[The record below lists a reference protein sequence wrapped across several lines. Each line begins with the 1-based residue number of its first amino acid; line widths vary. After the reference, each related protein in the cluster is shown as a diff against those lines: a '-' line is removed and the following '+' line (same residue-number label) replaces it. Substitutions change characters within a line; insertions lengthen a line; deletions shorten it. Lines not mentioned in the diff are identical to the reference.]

1 MEPSWCWCLLCH
13 WLSHLPFLTSDS
25 ISCLFLVP
33 PALERP
39 SGGRPNCHGPL
50 LKPLGP
56 LLLAYCPWRQ
66 CPANSLDLG
75 GWLGVSFW
83 LLFESS
89 SVHPSVCPSLYSY
102 TRLPIH
108 PFVHPFI
115 HPFTHTFTNLPL
127 THSLIHPVYLSIH
140 SSIHSPNL
148 PLTHSSILSICP
160 SIHPYIHPTS
170 HSLTRPS
177 CLSVHLSL

>member
-1 MEPSWCWCLLCH
+1 MLGRGPTLVLSASAGLPRRWSSAPSHVSSSWLGAPWGLLGPSWCCCLLCLCH

-25 ISCLFLVP
+25 ISCLFLVA

-89 SVHPSVCPSLYSY
+89 SVHPSICPSLYSY
-102 TRLPIH
+102 ILLPIH
-108 PFVHPFI
+108 PSVHAFI
-115 HPFTHTFTNLPL
+115 HPFTQPPTHSL
-127 THSLIHPVYLSIH
+127 THSLIHPI
-140 SSIHSPNL
+140 
-148 PLTHSSILSICP
+148 
-160 SIHPYIHPTS
+160 
-170 HSLTRPS
+170 
-177 CLSVHLSL
+177 

>member
-1 MEPSWCWCLLCH
+1 MGPSWCWCLLCH

-102 TRLPIH
+102 TLLPIH

-115 HPFTHTFTNLPL
+115 HPFTHPFTQPPTHSLTHPSCLSVHPFIHTFTQPP
-127 THSLIHPVYLSIH
+127 THSLIHPVC
-140 SSIHSPNL
+140 
-148 PLTHSSILSICP
+148 LSICP
-160 SIHPYIHPTS
+160 SSYAVI
-170 HSLTRPS
+170 
-177 CLSVHLSL
+177 